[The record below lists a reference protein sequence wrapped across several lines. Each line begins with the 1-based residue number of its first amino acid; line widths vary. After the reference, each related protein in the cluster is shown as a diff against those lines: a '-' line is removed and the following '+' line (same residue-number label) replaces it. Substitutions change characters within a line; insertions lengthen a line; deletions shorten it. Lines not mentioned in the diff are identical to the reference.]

1 MPGAMPGMMPG
12 PHGDAEAMRQRDPEM
27 FKLVQADNELERR
40 TRELGMQFRQAPPE
54 QKERIEKEVREAVNK
69 QFEVRQQRRMMELK
83 RLEGELQRVREAT
96 ERRAKAREQIIQRRV
111 AELLG
116 HDDDVGF

>member
-1 MPGAMPGMMPG
+1 MMPG
-12 PHGDAEAMRQRDPEM
+12 PHAEQEAMRHRDPEM
-27 FKLVQADNELERR
+27 FKLLQEDNELDRR

-54 QKERIEKEVREAVNK
+54 QRERIERELHELVNK

-83 RLEGELQRVREAT
+83 RLEGELQRVREQT

-111 AELLG
+111 SELLG
-116 HDDDVGF
+116 REDDVGF